1 MISEQLQ
8 KFLDRE
14 PALFDD
20 RVKQRA
26 GQVAAFMN
34 RHGRRACV
42 VGSMHQAVV
51 AARRADDFKAAA
63 LKRTDHVRRSE

>member
-26 GQVAAFMN
+26 GQIATFMN
-34 RHGRRACV
+34 RHGGRPCR
-42 VGSMHQAVV
+42 VGAMHQAVMT
-51 AARRADDFKAAA
+51 ARRSNDIETAA
-63 LKRTDHVRRSE
+63 LKRTDHVR